1 VAQFFNSINRAKD
14 LKVKHTDIMIS
25 ILGKAIHRYSLLHH
39 PFFNTSADKYLKWL
53 PFATVFF
60 LDVFGVKTKSGWK
73 KQVLIAAATEAI
85 RFTIA
90 DSLKKLTHEHRPA
103 PRTGNRSFPS
113 GHTSSSF
120 AGAEFLHL
128 ELKDSSPVLSYVGY
142 VGAMATA
149 TIRLLK
155 NKHWLRDVVAG
166 AVVGILSAKLAH
178 FIISKRANRRAK
190 TNIHN
195 AEPEASEEPTIMET
209 SERSRYL

>member
-1 VAQFFNSINRAKD
+1 
-14 LKVKHTDIMIS
+14 MIS

-53 PFATVFF
+53 PFATLFF

-73 KQVLIAAATEAI
+73 KQVLIAGATEAI
-85 RFTIA
+85 RYTIA

-120 AGAEFLHL
+120 AGAEFMHL
-128 ELKDSSPVLSYVGY
+128 ELKDSSAALSYVGY

-155 NKHWLRDVVAG
+155 NKHWLGDVLGG
-166 AVVGILSAKLAH
+166 AVVGILSARMAH
-178 FIISKRANRRAK
+178 FIVSKVADRRARM
-190 TNIHN
+190 NIHN
-195 AEPEASEEPTIMET
+195 AGPGVSEELTIAET
-209 SERSRYL
+209 SERH